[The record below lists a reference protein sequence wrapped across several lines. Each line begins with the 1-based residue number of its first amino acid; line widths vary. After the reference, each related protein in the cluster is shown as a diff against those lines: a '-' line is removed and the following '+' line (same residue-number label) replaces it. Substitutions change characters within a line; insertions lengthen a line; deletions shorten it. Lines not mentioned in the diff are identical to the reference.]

1 VSAWSIVGK
10 TCLVTGATSGIG
22 EAAAIALARAGAELV
37 LVARSPARAEAT
49 LARIRAAVPEA
60 RLDVLYGDLSVQRD
74 VRRVADELL
83 ATGRPLHVLLNN
95 AGLMMDRRTET
106 ADGIETCF
114 AVNHLAPFLLTNL
127 LLGRLR
133 ESASARVVTVSS
145 VAHRMAGR
153 FDLAWTQPGARYR
166 PFHAYAASKLCNV
179 LFTRE
184 LARRLEGTGV
194 TATCVHPGNVATRFG
209 QNTEGFFN
217 WGTRLIERF
226 RRTPE
231 KGAETLVWLC
241 TAPVTGTS
249 GGYFVDLRE
258 RRPGR
263 NALDDLAARRL
274 WEDSARLVGLAA
286 S

>member
-1 VSAWSIVGK
+1 VSDWSIAGK

-22 EAAAIALARAGAELV
+22 EAAAVALARAGAQLV

-49 LARIRAAVPEA
+49 IARIRAVVPDA
-60 RLDVLYGDLSVQRD
+60 RPDVLSGDLSVQAD
-74 VRRVADELL
+74 VQRVAAEFL
-83 ATGRPLHVLLNN
+83 ASGRPLHVLLNN

-106 ADGIETCF
+106 ADGVEMCF

-133 ESASARVVTVSS
+133 ASAPSRVVTVSS
-145 VAHRMAGR
+145 VAHRMAGP
-153 FDLAWTQPGARYR
+153 FDLGWTQPGRRYR
-166 PFHAYAASKLCNV
+166 AFHAYSASKLCNV

-184 LARRLEGTGV
+184 LARRLQGSGV

-231 KGAETLVWLC
+231 QGAETLVWLC
-241 TAPVTGTS
+241 AAPVTGTS
-249 GGYFVDLRE
+249 GGYFQDLRE
-258 RRPGR
+258 RQPGR
-263 NALDDLAARRL
+263 HARDEVAARRL
-274 WEDSARLVGLAA
+274 WEESVRLVGLTP

>member
-1 VSAWSIVGK
+1 MSGWSIAGK

-22 EAAAIALARAGAELV
+22 EAAAVALARAGAQLV
-37 LVARSPARAEAT
+37 LVARSPARAEA
-49 LARIRAAVPEA
+49 AIGRIRAAAPQARPE
-60 RLDVLYGDLSVQRD
+60 VLFGDLAVQAD
-74 VRRVADELL
+74 VRRVASEFL

-95 AGLMMDRRTET
+95 AGLMMDRRVET

-127 LLGRLR
+127 LLERLR
-133 ESASARVVTVSS
+133 ASAPGRVVTVTS
-145 VAHRMAGR
+145 VAHRMAGP
-153 FDLAWTQPGARYR
+153 FDLGWTQPGARYR

-179 LFTRE
+179 LFTQE
-184 LARRLEGTGV
+184 LARRLGDAAV

-231 KGAETLVWLC
+231 RGAETLVWLC
-241 TAPVTGTS
+241 AAPAAGAS
-249 GGYFVDLRE
+249 GGYFADRKE
-258 RRPGR
+258 KRPGR
-263 NALDDLAARRL
+263 HARDAIAARRL
-274 WEDSARLVGLAA
+274 WDESARLVGLAPG
-286 S
+286 

>member
-1 VSAWSIVGK
+1 MSDWSIAGK

-22 EAAAIALARAGAELV
+22 EAAAVALARAGAELV
-37 LVARSPARAEAT
+37 LVARSPARADAT
-49 LARIRAAVPEA
+49 LARIRRAAPQA
-60 RLDVLYGDLSVQRD
+60 QLDVLYGDLSVQAD
-74 VRRVADELL
+74 VRRVAAEY
-83 ATGRPLHVLLNN
+83 AASGRRLHVLLNN

-127 LLGRLR
+127 LLDRLR
-133 ESASARVVTVSS
+133 ESAPARVVTVSS
-145 VAHRMAGR
+145 VAHRMAGP
-153 FDLAWTQPGARYR
+153 FDLGWTQPGRYR
-166 PFHAYAASKLCNV
+166 PFHAYSASKLCNV

-226 RRTPE
+226 RRSPE
-231 KGAETLVWLC
+231 QGAETLVWLC
-241 TAPVTGTS
+241 AAPVAGPS
-249 GGYFVDLRE
+249 GGYFADRRE

-263 NALDDLAARRL
+263 NARDADAARRL
-274 WEDSARLVGLAA
+274 WDDSARLVGLAGR
-286 S
+286 